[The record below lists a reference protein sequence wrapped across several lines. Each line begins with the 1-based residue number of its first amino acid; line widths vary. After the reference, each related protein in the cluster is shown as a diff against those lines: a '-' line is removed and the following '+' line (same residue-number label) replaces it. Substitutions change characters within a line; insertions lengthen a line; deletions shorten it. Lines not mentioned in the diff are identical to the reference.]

1 MSSSDDAEV
10 VETKILSDK
19 KWLETLDKD
28 ELAYF
33 QKKQISFEELEDR
46 KVVCTACFKQGNHK
60 QKVKLCV
67 FFHSFFTI

>member
-19 KWLETLDKD
+19 KWLETLDKE

-33 QKKQISFEELEDR
+33 QKKQISFEEMESI
-46 KVVCTACFKQGNHK
+46 Q
-60 QKVKLCV
+60 
-67 FFHSFFTI
+67 